1 MVQVIVEPLTETVQV
16 GGPPVAQA
24 GEPETSVVP
33 VGAASV
39 TVMGSLV
46 VTVPLFFTVSV

>member
-1 MVQVIVEPLTETVQV
+1 VIVDPLRETEHA

-39 TVMGSLV
+39 TVIGSV
-46 VTVPLFFTVSV
+46 VVVVPVFFTVSV